1 MFVISGTERRQE
13 KKKLAELKQF
23 VKMFCQPG
31 YRYFEDIDRVY
42 GGGLEDVECQ
52 KLLDQKNTEIKDLEI
67 KLSEKI

>member
-23 VKMFCQPG
+23 VKMFW
-31 YRYFEDIDRVY
+31 YFEDIDRVY

>member
-23 VKMFCQPG
+23 VKMFW
-31 YRYFEDIDRVY
+31 YFEDIDRVY

-52 KLLDQKNTEIKDLEI
+52 KLLDQKNLEIKDLEI